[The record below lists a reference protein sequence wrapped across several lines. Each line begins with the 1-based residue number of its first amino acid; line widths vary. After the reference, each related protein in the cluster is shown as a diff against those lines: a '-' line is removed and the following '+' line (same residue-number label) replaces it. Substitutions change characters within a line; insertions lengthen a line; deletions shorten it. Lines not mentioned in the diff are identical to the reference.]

1 MGDAARVF
9 AMVVRIRMARF
20 GRTHNPFYRI
30 VVADSRRARDGKH
43 LEVLGTYDP
52 KPNKMNEKHV
62 RLDVERVR
70 HWLSVG
76 AQPSESVGRLLG
88 LAAIIPQMP
97 NRTPQPKKEA
107 AAEE

>member
-1 MGDAARVF
+1 MP
-9 AMVVRIRMARF
+9 VRMRLARF

-62 RLDVERVR
+62 RLDTTRCKY
-70 HWLSVG
+70 WLSVG
-76 AQPSESVGRLLG
+76 AQPSDTVGRLLAQGG
-88 LAAIIPQMP
+88 L
-97 NRTPQPKKEA
+97 TPQPPRRPQPPASEEA
-107 AAEE
+107 DH